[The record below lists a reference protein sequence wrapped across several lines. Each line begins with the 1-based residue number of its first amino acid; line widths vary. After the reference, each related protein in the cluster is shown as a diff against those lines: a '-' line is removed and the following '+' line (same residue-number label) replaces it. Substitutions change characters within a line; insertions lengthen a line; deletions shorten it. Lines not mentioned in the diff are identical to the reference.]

1 MKAESSMPF
10 PQVAFSDEGI
20 LFHDFTSP
28 ERQTYLFQLAEIGFA
43 ETTANGHFITWDS
56 FYDLVA
62 DPDHTDS
69 IYLLELPEFVVII
82 PVLVSSGALS
92 DPTFQINISGWRG
105 KAGNHAQ
112 NGRVIHGGLI
122 EIAGRRGLLEKDVW
136 RLVDA
141 VFRFAAIPEDQR
153 TVETNYRNWGKIR
166 KYAIS
171 ASAGLDNFL
180 VQTIVLTPDTLRLE
194 MERVGEP
201 DSRKVMV
208 SPTFND
214 APTEWLARFDRLP
227 TIPPYYNIPVAD
239 GGIVHVS
246 VSEPVKKVLGTIKRL
261 MPNRIV
267 RGKRAQAF
275 IRNPY
280 AVLGDDAVNVIPPE
294 EFEESVRNSG
304 IAFYTFDLDVHYDAR
319 GNLKSVSMILEA
331 TRSGVIP
338 AIEKY
343 SFKTPDALVPLI
355 EEIRFQL
362 RESAPCFNWKGYEV
376 ELRGDSCEK
385 FARLEAWLE
394 KWRNP
399 SPAVTYEEIYQF
411 PDYSKR
417 VIEIGKRKPYYSP
430 FILKANSD
438 SAWLPDDTMLV
449 ICEEGGDGEET
460 TPIRQLI
467 RSRQELSR
475 FKSAY
480 EKARSEGLEAVEI
493 DGLPRPISTNELG
506 EIVRLAKGAMD
517 AVERGKP
524 PENTQ
529 RLPIDKKDFIIGINI
544 ENLDY
549 LEGSFGPERSN
560 ALAFDKNRPA
570 TPELSSAI
578 HSDCRLKDHQTVGVA
593 WLQHLWRQRNCCS
606 GCLMSDDMGL
616 GKTLQLLAF
625 LAWYLEKPG
634 ALPVLIVAPLGL
646 LENWIKEMDK
656 FLQPDWAK
664 VLTLYGKY
672 LTAKKAPKPLIDR
685 RLLEDGMANF
695 LVDDWLGDSNV
706 VLTTYETMR
715 DLSISLGRQE
725 WGVMICDEAQ
735 KIKTPG
741 TLVTDSAKA
750 QKARFKIAC
759 TGTPV
764 ENSLTDLW
772 CLFDFVQPGLL
783 GPLNRFGLRY
793 RRPIEI
799 ERNGNDEEQR
809 NTLNELQTLV
819 EPQILRRTKAEV
831 AKDLPVKFDDN
842 FKEIRDR
849 NRIRISEYQRQLY
862 AAEIQNYKQRLAEAA
877 GEKERGNP
885 ILAILHRLRAI
896 CVDPRPANMQ
906 PNFGLTVEE
915 YCRQSPKFNW
925 LIGILD
931 EVQGKSEKV
940 LIFTEFLELQRL
952 LQHYLTQ
959 RYKFGSGYPRIING
973 SVKVASGSSESR
985 QGYIDEFQGRSGF
998 NILIL
1003 SPLAAGFGLNIQAAN
1018 HVIHYTR
1025 PWNPAKEDQAS
1036 DRAYRIGQTKDVF
1049 VYYPTVYG
1057 DDFLSFEAKL
1067 DDLLRDKRKLASD
1080 MLNGTVEV
1088 KPQEFA
1094 DILGQYAGEATEDGY
1109 ISSEEL
1115 SRIFGRDFETL
1126 CATLWSKQGYNCL
1139 QTKRSGNQGI
1149 DVVAIRNDRGLLIQ
1163 CKSASQTR
1171 ALGWEA
1177 VKDVV
1182 AGAPSYERQYPD
1194 VTFEKVAATNQ
1205 CFNENA
1211 VNQAEIH
1218 GVTLVDKNILSE
1230 WLDRFKIKSSE
1241 ISV

>member
-1 MKAESSMPF
+1 MKIERDMTSP
-10 PQVAFSDEGI
+10 PVVFSDEGI
-20 LFHDFTSP
+20 LFHESTSP
-28 ERQTYLFQLAEIGFA
+28 ERQAYLLQLAEIGYA
-43 ETTANGHFITWDS
+43 KTAVNGHFITWGS
-56 FYDLVA
+56 IYELVA
-62 DPDHTDS
+62 DPDHSDS
-69 IYLLELPEFVVII
+69 VYLLKLPEFVAIT
-82 PVLVSSGALS
+82 PVLASSGALS
-92 DPTFQINISGWRG
+92 DSTFQIAISGWRG
-105 KAGNHAQ
+105 RAGNHVQ
-112 NGRVIHGGLI
+112 GGRVIHGGLV
-122 EIAGRRGLLEKDVW
+122 EIAGRRGLLEKHVW

-141 VFRFAAIPEDQR
+141 VFLYAAIPEDQR
-153 TVETNYRNWGKIR
+153 TVETNYHHWGQIR

-180 VQTIVLTPDTLRLE
+180 VQTIVLTPNTLRLE
-194 MERVGEP
+194 LEMIGEP
-201 DSRKVMV
+201 ASRKVMV

-239 GGIVHVS
+239 GGIVHVA
-246 VSEPVKKVLGTIKRL
+246 VSKPVKKVLETIKRL

-280 AVLGDDAVNVIPPE
+280 AVLGDDAVKVIPPE

-319 GNLKSVSMILEA
+319 GNIQSVSMILEA
-331 TRSGVIP
+331 TRSCVIP
-338 AIEKY
+338 AIEKF
-343 SFKTPDALVPLI
+343 SFKTPDALVSLI

-362 RESAPCFNWKGYEV
+362 LESAPCFSWNGYEV
-376 ELRGDSCEK
+376 ELRGDGGEK
-385 FARLEAWLE
+385 LARMEAWLE

-399 SPAVTYEEIYQF
+399 SSAVTYEEIYQF

-438 SAWLPDDTMLV
+438 PAWLPDDTMLV
-449 ICEEGGDGEET
+449 ICGESGDGDERT
-460 TPIRQLI
+460 RIRQLI
-467 RSRQELSR
+467 RNRQELSR
-475 FKSAY
+475 FESAY

-493 DGLPRPISTNELG
+493 DGLPRAIPTNELG
-506 EIVRLAKGAMD
+506 EIVRLVKGAMD
-517 AVERGKP
+517 AVEMGRP
-524 PENTQ
+524 PENAQ

-544 ENLDY
+544 KNLDY
-549 LEGSFGPERSN
+549 LEGSLGPERFN

-570 TPELSSAI
+570 MPELPI
-578 HSDCRLKDHQTVGVA
+578 GIQPGCRLKDHQLVGVA
-593 WLQHLWRQRNCCS
+593 WLQHLWKRRICCS
-606 GCLMSDDMGL
+606 GCLMADDMGL

-664 VLTLYGKY
+664 VLTLYGKH
-672 LTAKKAPKPLIDR
+672 LTAKKAPKSLIDT
-685 RLLEDGMANF
+685 RLLEDGMTNF

-799 ERNGNDEEQR
+799 ERNGNDDEQR
-809 NTLNELQTLV
+809 KTLNELQELI
-819 EPQILRRTKAEV
+819 EPQILRRTKADV

-849 NRIRISEYQRQLY
+849 NRIRISDYQRQLY
-862 AAEIQNYKQRLAEAA
+862 ATELQIYKQRLAKAA

-885 ILAILHRLRAI
+885 ILATLHRLRAI
-896 CVDPRPANMQ
+896 CVDPRPVNMQ
-906 PNFGLTVEE
+906 PNYSLSVEE

-931 EVQGKSEKV
+931 EVQEKNEKV
-940 LIFTEFLELQRL
+940 LIFTEFLDLQRL
-952 LQHYLTQ
+952 LQHYLKQ
-959 RYKFGSGYPRIING
+959 HYKFGSGYPRIVNG
-973 SVKVASGSSESR
+973 SVKVTSGSSESR
-985 QGYIDEFQGRSGF
+985 QGYINEFMNSSGF

-1057 DDFLSFEAKL
+1057 DGFLSFEAKL

-1080 MLNGTVEV
+1080 MLNGTMEANPEDF
-1088 KPQEFA
+1088 K
-1094 DILGQYAGEATEDGY
+1094 DILGQDSGEAAEDIR
-1109 ISSEEL
+1109 ISPDKL
-1115 SRIFGRDFETL
+1115 PQIHGLDFEKL
-1126 CATLWSKQGYNCL
+1126 CAILWSKQGYNCL
-1139 QTKRSGNQGI
+1139 QTKRSGDQGI
-1149 DVVAIRNDRGLLIQ
+1149 DIVAIKSSRGLLIQ
-1163 CKSASQTR
+1163 CKSASQSP

-1194 VTFEKVAATNQ
+1194 VKFDKVAATNRS
-1205 CFNENA
+1205 FNKNA

-1218 GVTLVDKNILSE
+1218 GVTLVDGNILSE
-1230 WLDRFKIKSSE
+1230 WLDRYKIKLSE
-1241 ISV
+1241 ISA